1 MVFPDVKEVF
11 YDSAHWMLLQGLR
24 GKAVKIMDA
33 LAARSLS
40 SAVYGSVARGDVNK
54 KSDVDVII
62 PYATSSHTVEL
73 ALRMGGLQI
82 FSRRIAQATPSHT
95 PKAHIYLDAVDET
108 CLTFPLTSFRSL
120 ELEFYRFGGFQQVEE
135 IKTEKRVPGCD
146 KRLRLIQPTQTGH
159 VESLIRG
166 REREVARIVG
176 VGVRIV
182 EERIRVLT
190 RRERVGRTGIIFSRD
205 LEEDEVFEE
214 ALKQVSDTNPIVR
227 RRLARK

>member
-1 MVFPDVKEVF
+1 MVLPDVKEVF

-190 RRERVGRTGIIFSRD
+190 RRERVGRTGIVFSRD

>member
-1 MVFPDVKEVF
+1 MVLPDVKEVF

-190 RRERVGRTGIIFSRD
+190 RRERVGRTGIVFSLD

>member
-1 MVFPDVKEVF
+1 MVLPDVKEVV
-11 YDSAHWMLLQGLR
+11 YDSAHWMLLQKLR

-190 RRERVGRTGIIFSRD
+190 RRERVGRTGIVFSRD

>member
-1 MVFPDVKEVF
+1 MVLPDVKEVV

-62 PYATSSHTVEL
+62 PYATSSHTIEL
-73 ALRMGGLQI
+73 ALQMGGLKI

-95 PKAHIYLDAVDET
+95 PKAHIYLDAVEET
-108 CLTFPLTSFRSL
+108 CVTFPLASFRSL

-135 IKTEKRVPGCD
+135 IKTGKRVPGCD
-146 KRLRLIQPTQTGH
+146 KKLRLIQPTQTGH
-159 VESLIRG
+159 EESPIRG
-166 REREVARIVG
+166 REWEVARIVG
-176 VGVRIV
+176 VGVAIV
-182 EERIRVLT
+182 KERIRVLT
-190 RRERVGRTGIIFSRD
+190 RREKVGRTGIVFSRD

-214 ALKQVSDTNPIVR
+214 ALKQVADTNPIIR
-227 RRLARK
+227 RRLTRK

>member
-1 MVFPDVKEVF
+1 MVLPDVKEVF

-190 RRERVGRTGIIFSRD
+190 RRERVGRTGIVFSRD

-214 ALKQVSDTNPIVR
+214 ALKQVSDTNPIIR

>member
-1 MVFPDVKEVF
+1 MVLPDVKEVV
-11 YDSAHWMLLQGLR
+11 YDSGHWMLLQGLR

-190 RRERVGRTGIIFSRD
+190 RRERVGRTGIVFSRD

>member
-1 MVFPDVKEVF
+1 MVLPDVKEVV
-11 YDSAHWMLLQGLR
+11 YDSAHWMLLQKLR

>member
-1 MVFPDVKEVF
+1 MVLPNVKEVV

-62 PYATSSHTVEL
+62 PYTTSSHTVEL

-190 RRERVGRTGIIFSRD
+190 RRERVGRTGIVFSRD

>member
-1 MVFPDVKEVF
+1 MVLPDVKEVV
-11 YDSAHWMLLQGLR
+11 YDSTHWTLLQKLR

-62 PYATSSHTVEL
+62 PYATSSHKVEL

-190 RRERVGRTGIIFSRD
+190 RRERVGRTGIVFSRD

-214 ALKQVSDTNPIVR
+214 ALKQVSDTNPIIR

>member
-1 MVFPDVKEVF
+1 MVLPDVKEVF

-24 GKAVKIMDA
+24 GKAVKIMNA

-146 KRLRLIQPTQTGH
+146 KRLKLIQPTQTGH

-190 RRERVGRTGIIFSRD
+190 RRERVGRTGIVFSRD

>member
-1 MVFPDVKEVF
+1 MVLPVVKEVV
-11 YDSAHWMLLQGLR
+11 YDSSHWMLLQDLR
-24 GKAVKIMDA
+24 EKAFKIMDA

-40 SAVYGSVARGDVNK
+40 SAVYGSVTRGDVNK

-62 PYATSSHTVEL
+62 PYTTSSHTVEL

-190 RRERVGRTGIIFSRD
+190 RRERVGRTGIVFSRD

>member
-1 MVFPDVKEVF
+1 MVSPDVKEVV
-11 YDSAHWMLLQGLR
+11 YDSSHWMLLQELR

-54 KSDVDVII
+54 KSDVDVIF
-62 PYATSSHTVEL
+62 PYVTSSHTVEL
-73 ALRMGGLQI
+73 ALQIGGFKI

-95 PKAHIYLDAVDET
+95 PKAHIYLDALDKACV
-108 CLTFPLTSFRSL
+108 TFPLASFRSL
-120 ELEFYRFGGFQQVEE
+120 ELEFYRFGGFQRVEE
-135 IKTEKRVPGCD
+135 VKEEKRVPGCD
-146 KRLRLIQPTQTGH
+146 KRLMLIQPTLSGH
-159 VESLIRG
+159 VASPIRG
-166 REREVARIVG
+166 REREVARVVG
-176 VGVRIV
+176 VGVAIV

-190 RRERVGRTGIIFSRD
+190 RREQVGRTGIVFSRD

-214 ALKQVSDTNPIVR
+214 ALKRVADVNPIVR

>member
-1 MVFPDVKEVF
+1 MVLPNVKEVV

-190 RRERVGRTGIIFSRD
+190 RRERVGRTGIVFSRD

>member
-190 RRERVGRTGIIFSRD
+190 RRERVGRTGIVFSRD

>member
-1 MVFPDVKEVF
+1 MVSPDVKEAV
-11 YDSAHWMLLQGLR
+11 YDSAHWTLLQELR

-62 PYATSSHTVEL
+62 PYVASSHTVEL
-73 ALRMGGLQI
+73 ALQMGGFKI

-95 PKAHIYLDAVDET
+95 PKAHIYLDALEEACV
-108 CLTFPLTSFRSL
+108 TFPLASFRSL
-120 ELEFYRFGGFQQVEE
+120 ELEFYRFGGFQRVEGVKE
-135 IKTEKRVPGCD
+135 EKRVPGCD
-146 KRLRLIQPTQTGH
+146 KRLMLIQPTLRGH
-159 VESLIRG
+159 MESPIRG

-176 VGVRIV
+176 VGVTIV
-182 EERIRVLT
+182 EERVRVLT
-190 RRERVGRTGIIFSRD
+190 RREQVGRTGIVFSRELD
-205 LEEDEVFEE
+205 EDEVFEE
-214 ALKQVSDTNPIVR
+214 ALKQVADTNPIVR